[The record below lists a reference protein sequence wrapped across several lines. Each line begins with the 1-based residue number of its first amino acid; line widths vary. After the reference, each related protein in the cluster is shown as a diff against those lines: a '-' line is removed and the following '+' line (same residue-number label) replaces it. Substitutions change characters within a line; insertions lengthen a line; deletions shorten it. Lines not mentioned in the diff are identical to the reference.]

1 MQLLGFRPSG
11 ASAFLEVVNVALL
24 LVEALA
30 ARGARKQLRKLIEVI
45 AIEFKVVV
53 QVFVA
58 KVVAVV
64 VVVVGQRQLRLDLPD
79 FRFFPANFFEFPF
92 PAAGFFDRSVLL
104 EVRNLLKRSKHPI
117 KLSAGLIFED
127 KGLHVLRVI
136 ELCLI
141 TF

>member
-64 VVVVGQRQLRLDLPD
+64 VVVVGQRQLWLDLPD
-79 FRFFPANFFEFPF
+79 FRFFPGNFFQLPF

-104 EVRNLLKRSKHPI
+104 EVRNLQNRSKHPI
-117 KLSAGLIFED
+117 KLSADLIFEYE
-127 KGLHVLRVI
+127 GLHVLRVI

-141 TF
+141 TV